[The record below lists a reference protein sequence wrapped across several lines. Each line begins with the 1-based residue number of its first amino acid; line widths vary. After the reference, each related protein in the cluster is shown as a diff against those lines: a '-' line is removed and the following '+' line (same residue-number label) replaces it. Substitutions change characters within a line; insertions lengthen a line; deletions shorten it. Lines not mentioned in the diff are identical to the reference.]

1 MLHEIKGKLAKLLAT
16 ENLII
21 EHRDVSTA
29 QFDVAR
35 RVLTLPL
42 WKIKSEDV
50 YDLLVA
56 HEVGHA
62 LYTDPR
68 TWELEEEW
76 RGVPKAFVNITE
88 DARIEKLM
96 KRRYAGLNK
105 TFSRG
110 YTDLNEQDFFETKG
124 EDLSKFSFPDR
135 INLYFKVGG
144 FLNLKFSS
152 KEKEIVD
159 LVGRAE
165 SFNDALSAAK
175 TLSDYIE
182 SQQDTE
188 DDISASFNP
197 NAEGSVDQINL
208 EDLLDSMDP
217 GEKERDE
224 SDGGNVEE
232 EFGEGDG
239 WEDDHESYETDLD
252 VPSYE
257 QGRTGGKHND
267 FETKTVE
274 SLEEKLQELAGKFHD
289 GQEPPV
295 YLSLP
300 EVDLKRTVVPVDEI
314 HSYCEKEWT
323 EMHENLER
331 MYNGSSYFK
340 SWWEDCDNEFK
351 KFKKESQKE
360 VNYLVKEFEMKKSAS
375 AYARAATS
383 KTGVLDTLKLHQYK
397 YNDDIFKK
405 ITVLPD
411 GKNHGLVFVL
421 DWSGSMADVLLNTV
435 KQMYNLIWFSRKVGI
450 PYEVYAFTNEWYYY
464 GNNDD
469 RIEPKELKENEIAMD
484 DHFALMNLLTSKVN
498 IKDFDRQ
505 MRNIWRIASAFTSRG
520 GGVPRRLSLSGTP
533 LNEALIC
540 LHDIIPQFQKK
551 TGVEKVN
558 CVVLTDGEASPLA
571 RTASVQ
577 RHWENEPEIRQK
589 GIRGNCFLRHNGYTR
604 RLSDVYYKFTKVL
617 LDDLKSTF
625 PQVNFVGFRLLGKRD
640 LSHMITHYIPDF
652 EKRQSARAD
661 WKKHKSFTIK
671 DNGYDS
677 FFVLS
682 ASNLSND
689 TEFEVQD
696 DATKA
701 QIRSAFKKSL
711 NNKKMNKKVLSEFV
725 EMVA

>member
-224 SDGGNVEE
+224 SDGRNVEE

-239 WEDDHESYETDLD
+239 WEDDH
-252 VPSYE
+252 
-257 QGRTGGKHND
+257 
-267 FETKTVE
+267 
-274 SLEEKLQELAGKFHD
+274 
-289 GQEPPV
+289 
-295 YLSLP
+295 
-300 EVDLKRTVVPVDEI
+300 
-314 HSYCEKEWT
+314 
-323 EMHENLER
+323 
-331 MYNGSSYFK
+331 
-340 SWWEDCDNEFK
+340 
-351 KFKKESQKE
+351 
-360 VNYLVKEFEMKKSAS
+360 
-375 AYARAATS
+375 
-383 KTGVLDTLKLHQYK
+383 
-397 YNDDIFKK
+397 
-405 ITVLPD
+405 
-411 GKNHGLVFVL
+411 
-421 DWSGSMADVLLNTV
+421 
-435 KQMYNLIWFSRKVGI
+435 
-450 PYEVYAFTNEWYYY
+450 
-464 GNNDD
+464 
-469 RIEPKELKENEIAMD
+469 
-484 DHFALMNLLTSKVN
+484 
-498 IKDFDRQ
+498 
-505 MRNIWRIASAFTSRG
+505 
-520 GGVPRRLSLSGTP
+520 
-533 LNEALIC
+533 
-540 LHDIIPQFQKK
+540 
-551 TGVEKVN
+551 
-558 CVVLTDGEASPLA
+558 
-571 RTASVQ
+571 
-577 RHWENEPEIRQK
+577 
-589 GIRGNCFLRHNGYTR
+589 
-604 RLSDVYYKFTKVL
+604 
-617 LDDLKSTF
+617 
-625 PQVNFVGFRLLGKRD
+625 
-640 LSHMITHYIPDF
+640 
-652 EKRQSARAD
+652 
-661 WKKHKSFTIK
+661 
-671 DNGYDS
+671 
-677 FFVLS
+677 
-682 ASNLSND
+682 
-689 TEFEVQD
+689 
-696 DATKA
+696 
-701 QIRSAFKKSL
+701 
-711 NNKKMNKKVLSEFV
+711 
-725 EMVA
+725 